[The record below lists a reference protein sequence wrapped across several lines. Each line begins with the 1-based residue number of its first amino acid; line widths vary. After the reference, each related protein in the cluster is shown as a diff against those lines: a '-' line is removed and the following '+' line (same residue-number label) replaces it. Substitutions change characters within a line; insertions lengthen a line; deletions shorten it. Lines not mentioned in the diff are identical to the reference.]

1 MAKLT
6 TEEFIAKAKA
16 VHGDR
21 YDYSKVEYVGT
32 KTKICI
38 ICKEHGEFLQSPKK
52 HLLGQGCIKCHHN
65 YLAKRYSLGKEKF
78 IEKAHAVHNGFYDY
92 SKVEYVNSHT
102 QVQILCP
109 LHGVFNQEPASHLQG
124 HGCPICANIENGNKR
139 RKWTHD
145 KCQNEARKY
154 KTKQEF
160 RKGNAGAYKYA
171 SDNGLLKTF
180 DWFKEIRKPNG
191 YWTRERCEKESRKY
205 NSKKDFSKGCPA
217 AHAAAERRGWLND
230 FSWLVKKR
238 FDIEKD
244 RIDSVYV
251 YIFEEFKVAYVGRTL
266 MRRQKKRDKE
276 HIFNIEADNVARY
289 AKKHHVSV
297 PPMTILESDLTLEE
311 GLEREDYWRKW
322 YEQHGYTMLNRIA
335 TGVGKGSLG
344 AIGQGKWNRRTCRE
358 EALKYKSASEFEV
371 NSSGAYAAAL
381 RNGWLKDYS
390 WFAVLKKGWDKETC
404 LKEAKKYNT
413 RGDFCNGCNGA
424 YIKSLKEGWIDE
436 FTWLHSRQTKPAGYW
451 DNYEHCYEEAK
462 KYKNRRA
469 FLKGCS
475 GAYTKALK
483 NGWLDDYT
491 WFVEMKK
498 PNGYWNQET
507 CYEEAKKYS
516 TKKDFKLHANGA
528 YQLAYKEGWLNDY
541 TWFKSLTGFWTYEA
555 CKAEAAKYEKRNQF
569 KKGCKGAYAKSRING
584 WLDEFFPK
592 KVEKKLS
599 NNARNTN

>member
-6 TEEFIAKAKA
+6 TEEFIKRARE

-21 YDYSKVEYVGT
+21 YDYSKVEYVNNNT
-32 KTKICI
+32 KVCI
-38 ICKEHGEFLQSPKK
+38 VCPEHGEFTQSPHK
-52 HLLGQGCIKCHHN
+52 HLSGHGCTKCHHAS
-65 YLAKRYSLGKEKF
+65 LAKRYSLGREKF
-78 IEKAHAVHNGFYDY
+78 IEKANSVHHGFYDY
-92 SKVEYVNSHT
+92 SAVEYINSHT
-102 QVQILCP
+102 HVQIICP
-109 LHGVFNQEPASHLQG
+109 IHGVFPQDPASHLQG
-124 HGCPICANIENGNKR
+124 HGCPICADVENGKKK
-139 RKWTHD
+139 RKWTPEMCHD
-145 KCQNEARKY
+145 EAMKY
-154 KTKQEF
+154 KTKTDFQ
-160 RKGNAGAYKYA
+160 KGNPGAYIYA
-171 SDNGLLKTF
+171 RKHELLDKF
-180 DWFKEIRKPNG
+180 DWFEEIKKHNG
-191 YWTRERCEKESRKY
+191 YWTRERCEEEARKY
-205 NSKKDFSKGCPA
+205 KTKGEFLRGCSA
-217 AHAAAERRGWLND
+217 AHSASVRNGWLD
-230 FSWLVKKR
+230 DYDWLVDQRIDVVKGK
-238 FDIEKD
+238 
-244 RIDSVYV
+244 IDSVYV
-251 YIFEEFKVAYVGRTL
+251 YVFKDTKVAYVGRTL

-381 RNGWLKDYS
+381 RNGWLKDYT

-404 LKEAKKYNT
+404 LKEAKKYKT

-451 DNYEHCYEEAK
+451 DNYVHCYEEAK

-555 CKAEAAKYEKRNQF
+555 CKAEAAKYEKRSQF
-569 KKGCKGAYAKSRING
+569 KNGSKGAYAKSRING

-592 KVEKKLS
+592 
-599 NNARNTN
+599 